1 MQEISHRI
9 LDEVKKTVI
18 GKDAVVRKVYMAIL
32 AGGHILLEDI
42 PGVGK
47 TTLALAFAG
56 AMDLR
61 FRRLQFTPDVTPS
74 DITGYSVPDAAT
86 GKLLYRPGA
95 AVCNLF
101 LGDEI
106 NRASPKT
113 QSALLEVMEEGQVTV
128 ENGRMILHAQGGE
141 IDITDEIETMG
152 SYHCAY
158 DMTVVH
164 DDGSEEVRT
173 ITLEVRGT
181 LENWTLTQDN
191 GDGTSYTT
199 SSEDAAGSETIPAA
213 SARGGTSG

>member
-61 FRRLQFTPDVTPS
+61 FRRFSSPRMLRLQISPVILCRMRRRESCCTARARRS
-74 DITGYSVPDAAT
+74 AT
-86 GKLLYRPGA
+86 FSRR
-95 AVCNLF
+95 
-101 LGDEI
+101 EI

-113 QSALLEVMEEGQVTV
+113 QSALLEVMEEGQITVDGVT
-128 ENGRMILHAQGGE
+128 R
-141 IDITDEIETMG
+141 
-152 SYHCAY
+152 
-158 DMTVVH
+158 
-164 DDGSEEVRT
+164 R
-173 ITLEVRGT
+173 
-181 LENWTLTQDN
+181 
-191 GDGTSYTT
+191 
-199 SSEDAAGSETIPAA
+199 IPL
-213 SARGGTSG
+213 RLL